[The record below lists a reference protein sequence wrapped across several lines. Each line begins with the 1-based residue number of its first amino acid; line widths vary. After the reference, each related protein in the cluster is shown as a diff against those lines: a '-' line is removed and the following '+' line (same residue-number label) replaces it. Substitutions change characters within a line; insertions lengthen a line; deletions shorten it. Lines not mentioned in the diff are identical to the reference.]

1 MTNKN
6 LCDEICWRVIRMKFM
21 KEVRSKLKEDLWPLR
36 ELDIARIHFLVRRE
50 LVNDKMNMV

>member
-6 LCDEICWRVIRMKFM
+6 LCDEIDQYGRWFIRMKFM

-50 LVNDKMNMV
+50 LVNDR